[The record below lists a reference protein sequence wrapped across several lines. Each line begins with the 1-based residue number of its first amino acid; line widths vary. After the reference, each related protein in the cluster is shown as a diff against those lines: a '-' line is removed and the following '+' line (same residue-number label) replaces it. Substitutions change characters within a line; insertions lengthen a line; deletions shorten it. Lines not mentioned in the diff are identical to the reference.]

1 MAYDNRGTNLPGI
14 VAAADYS
21 AAQHRFVAIN
31 SAGKAALCAAGARV
45 DAVLDNN
52 PAADQACSL
61 MGPGSVAKVEA
72 SAAIALGAEVASAA
86 DGKAVTASEAAG
98 DYVAGVAVT
107 AGAGAG
113 ALVSVWLPFH
123 GILQDAGTLLP
134 GLVAAA
140 DYTSAQ
146 YRFVAVNGS
155 GKAELAGAGALISG
169 VLTNAP
175 AADAA
180 ATIAGPG
187 TKVQVE
193 SGAAVTQGA
202 AVASD
207 ATGRAVAATT
217 GDYIGGEALEAATG
231 AGEYI
236 DVWFTLPG
244 RSA

>member
-1 MAYDNRGTNLPGI
+1 MAYDNRGSNLPGI

-21 AAQHRFVAIN
+21 SAQHRFVAIN
-31 SAGKAALCAAGARV
+31 SAGKAALAAAGARV

-52 PAADQACSL
+52 PGADQACSL
-61 MGPGSVAKVEA
+61 MGPGAVAKVEA
-72 SAAIALGAEVASAA
+72 SAAIARGAEVASAA

-98 DYVAGVAVT
+98 DFVVGVAVT
-107 AGAGAG
+107 AAAGAG
-113 ALVSVWLPFH
+113 ALLSVWMPFP
-123 GILQDAGTLLP
+123 GVLENNGTALP

-140 DYTSAQ
+140 DYSSSP
-146 YRFVAVNGS
+146 YRFVSVNGS
-155 GKAELAGAGALISG
+155 GKAELTGAGALISG
-169 VLTNAP
+169 VLTNSP
-175 AADAA
+175 VADAA

-217 GDYIGGEALEAATG
+217 SDYIAGEALEAATG
-231 AGEYI
+231 AGEFI